1 MLDPTIPSDAYLD
14 SSRSTDKKLAAI
26 EQDPSSRIWVENW
39 NWIEKDQKYKDEPYK
54 RPTCR

>member
-1 MLDPTIPSDAYLD
+1 MLDYLIPSDAHLD
-14 SSRSTDKKLAAI
+14 SSCATNKKLAAG

-39 NWIEKDQKYKDEPYK
+39 NWIEKDQKCKDEPYK